1 MQKENNES
9 LTEDV
14 TTVTHYQLIKGDN
27 SGDVVT
33 IKDTDD
39 KWINFNEG
47 GRLAKELKDE
57 FVQPLDTDIAN
68 EFITTNIEVIPLA
81 VDIPVAVNVTAV
93 PSPIRVLFDKQKKND
108 RVKLLLDFPVNIPH
122 KGIYELM
129 STSFDKDEVDE
140 QLFSFILDQL
150 SQEEITKC
158 LLDSIKSLIESKYK
172 DK

>member
-1 MQKENNES
+1 MQKENSEN
-9 LTEDV
+9 LTEV
-14 TTVTHYQLIKGDN
+14 ANITHYQWVKGET
-27 SGDVVT
+27 SGNVVT

-47 GRLAKELKDE
+47 GRLAKDLMDE
-57 FVQPLDTDIAN
+57 YIQPLNADIAN
-68 EFITTNIEVIPLA
+68 EFTTTNIEVIQHTA
-81 VDIPVAVNVTAV
+81 DISVAANVTTV
-93 PSPIRVLFDKQKKND
+93 PSPIRFLFDKQKKND

-158 LLDSIKSLIESKYK
+158 LLDSIKSLIMSKYK
-172 DK
+172 DE